1 MTMPVYSFVI
11 ICFNNRDLIGDC
23 IESIHRHA
31 TDGEFE
37 IFVSDNGSTDGS
49 VAYIQETFPEV
60 IVVEN
65 GKNLGFA
72 RANNAALRQ
81 AAGEFFVLLNSDAR
95 LTPGA
100 METIRG
106 YLQSHPDVA
115 VAGGALVHED
125 GSPQN
130 SVAAYPSMLTEIGAK
145 FLLKALFPGRY
156 PGKVHR
162 FTGAVDVDS
171 IIGACMVVR
180 KSAADD
186 AGLLDE
192 DYFFFIEETDWCY
205 RMKRAG
211 YRVVAVPGAKIIH
224 LQGKTAGR
232 YPVRVKIEYY
242 RSLFVFMEKHRGRL
256 YRACFMLCIFLKN
269 VVSLIAHTLMA
280 CATLGKR
287 KKAVEKTRRYARITG
302 WMLRGRPDDWGLEGL
317 TTAG

>member
-1 MTMPVYSFVI
+1 MPVYSFVI

-23 IESIHRHA
+23 IESIYRHA
-31 TDGEFE
+31 TDGDFE

-49 VAYIQETFPEV
+49 VAYIRETFPEV
-60 IVVEN
+60 IVIEN
-65 GKNLGFA
+65 GENLGFA

-81 AAGEFFVLLNSDAR
+81 AVGECFVLLNSDAR

-100 METIRG
+100 METIRD

-130 SVAAYPSMLTEIGAK
+130 SVAAYPSVLTEIGAK

-162 FTGAVDVDS
+162 LTGAIDVDS

-224 LQGKTAGR
+224 LQGKTAAR

-242 RSLFVFMEKHRGRL
+242 RSLFIFMEKHRSRL

-269 VVSLIAHTLMA
+269 VVSLIFHAVMA
-280 CATLGKR
+280 CATLGR
-287 KKAVEKTRRYARITG
+287 HKKAVEKTRRYARITG

-317 TTAG
+317 ETSG